1 MTNRIATV
9 RKHKR
14 RDRLEDNRFLMDFA
28 EKAGRL
34 ALKRHQE
41 RGETAWPPILS
52 ATPDQTGKVLTPCH
66 ILNSAPKNVP
76 RSRSASR
83 RA

>member
-41 RGETAWPPILS
+41 RGETVFYEQNGRLLRHEPGHQPEVV
-52 ATPDQTGKVLTPCH
+52 GVLEKPNFDLREYLC
-66 ILNSAPKNVP
+66 
-76 RSRSASR
+76 RG
-83 RA
+83 